1 MQPDNDLCS
10 HLTHFLSLSLSV
22 YLVTASRCSLSRLL
36 RTARSPPGQY
46 PLFPRCCA
54 VRVLEAAE
62 FAAASTRAMKIPA
75 LTLVRAPVST
85 RCLSS
90 PADARTPGY
99 AVTFSTH
106 SGTNAGRYTDG
117 ESTRTPVLAGS
128 VRELSR

>member
-62 FAAASTRAMKIPA
+62 FAAASTRAMNIP
-75 LTLVRAPVST
+75 APVSA
-85 RCLSS
+85 RCLCS
-90 PADARTPGY
+90 PANARAPG
-99 AVTFSTH
+99 F
-106 SGTNAGRYTDG
+106 AG
-117 ESTRTPVLAGS
+117 AFC
-128 VRELSR
+128 ELSR